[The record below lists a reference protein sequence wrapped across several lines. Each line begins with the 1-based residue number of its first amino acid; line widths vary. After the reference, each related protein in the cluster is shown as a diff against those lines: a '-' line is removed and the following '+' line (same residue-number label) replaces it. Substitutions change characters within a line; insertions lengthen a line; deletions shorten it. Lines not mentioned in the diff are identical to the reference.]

1 MKAMLSTGAVVL
13 GILLVAMSLLWGV
26 LFPASAGWTEE
37 KSLKRTELRNRA
49 HILSGEVAAANAK
62 PNMHG
67 GPSAAEK
74 QAELTQVKAEYDL
87 LDAELQGKI
96 DAPEAAAS
104 ILRYA
109 GIAFVVAGALAVY
122 TSKG

>member
-13 GILLVAMSLLWGV
+13 GVLLVAMSLVWGL

-74 QAELTQVKAEYDL
+74 QAELDQVKAEYDL

-96 DAPEAAAS
+96 DAPATAS
-104 ILRYA
+104 TILRYA
-109 GIAFVVAGALAVY
+109 GIAFVLAGGLAVY
-122 TSKG
+122 ASKG

>member
-1 MKAMLSTGAVVL
+1 MKAVLSTGAVVL
-13 GILLVAMSLLWGV
+13 GMLLVAMSLLWGV
-26 LFPASAGWTEE
+26 LFPASAGWTNE

-49 HILSGEVAAANAK
+49 HILSGEVAAAMAK

-67 GPSAAEK
+67 GAGAAEK
-74 QAELTQVKAEYDL
+74 QAELEQVKAEYDL

-96 DAPEAAAS
+96 DAPAKAAS

-109 GIAFVVAGALAVY
+109 GIAFVVAGGLVVY
-122 TSKG
+122 AGKG

>member
-1 MKAMLSTGAVVL
+1 MLSTGAVIL
-13 GILLVAMSLLWGV
+13 GMLLLALSLVWGS
-26 LFPASAGWTEE
+26 LFPASSGWTDE

-49 HILSGEVAAANAK
+49 HILSGEVAAASAN

-74 QAELTQVKAEYDL
+74 QAELDQVKAEYDL

-96 DAPEAAAS
+96 DAPATAATF
-104 ILRYA
+104 LRYA
-109 GIAFVVAGALAVY
+109 GIAFVVAGGLAVY
-122 TSKG
+122 AGKG